1 MTTGD
6 GVALDWVIHGLSAAT
21 GAGGTHGATMAATM
35 AATGAGIPG
44 DGIPGDGTTGAG
56 ITGPGAGVT
65 PVTGV
70 HIMAIPITDMD
81 STDILTTV
89 TVTAGMP
96 ITAAGGGYTTM
107 PWQIII

>member
-6 GVALDWVIHGLSAAT
+6 GAALDWVIHGLSAAT
-21 GAGGTHGATMAATM
+21 GAGGTHGATMAATG
-35 AATGAGIPG
+35 AGTTGAGIT
-44 DGIPGDGTTGAG
+44 GDGTTGAG

-70 HIMAIPITDMD
+70 PIMAIPITGMD
-81 STDILTTV
+81 FTDILTTV

-96 ITAAGGGYTTM
+96 IIAAGGGYTTM
-107 PWQIII
+107 PWQTII